1 MMKSKLLII
10 AALLFTITSLQAQ
23 RWGSGIK
30 GEGPIVKKTL
40 NLSDFTG
47 FSLQTSGNVILQRGP
62 QSVVVESHQNIID
75 NIETEVDDKVW
86 KIKFDR
92 NVRGYKELNIYIT
105 IPELTRAY
113 ISGSGD
119 IVSQDKFNTNGEV
132 QVGISGSGDIK
143 LDIDADKIF
152 SKISGSGDIALRGK
166 ANSMEVKISG
176 SGDIKAYDLEV
187 ENCNVSISGS
197 GDVEVHANEELMVRT
212 SGSGDVFY
220 TGRPRVNSRTSGSG
234 NVMSKGPNN

>member
-1 MMKSKLLII
+1 MKSKLLIL
-10 AALLFTITSLQAQ
+10 AALLFTFGSLQAQ
-23 RWGSGIK
+23 RGWGSGIK
-30 GEGPIVKKTL
+30 GEGPVVKKTL
-40 NLSDFTG
+40 QLADFTG
-47 FSLQTSGNVILQRGP
+47 FSLHTSGNVILKRGP

-75 NIETEVDDKVW
+75 NMELDVDDKIW
-86 KIKFDR
+86 KIKFDK

-119 IVSQDKFNTNGEV
+119 IVSEDKFVSRGEV

-143 LDIDADKIF
+143 LDLDANKVM
-152 SKISGSGDIALRGK
+152 SKISGSGDISLRGK
-166 ANSMEVKISG
+166 ATDLEVKISG
-176 SGDIKAYDLEV
+176 SGDVRAYDMEV

-197 GDVEVHANEELMVRT
+197 GDVQVHANEELMVRT
-212 SGSGDVFY
+212 SGSGDVYY

-234 NVMSKGPNN
+234 HVQSKQVNN